1 MCNMMEKTYTATDL
15 DDMIF
20 GDTRL
25 TPSQR

>member
-1 MCNMMEKTYTATDL
+1 MCNMMEKIYTATDL

>member
-1 MCNMMEKTYTATDL
+1 MRDMMDKTYTGTDL

>member
-1 MCNMMEKTYTATDL
+1 MCNMMEKTYTGTDL
-15 DDMIF
+15 DNMIF